1 MPWPHWATNATASA
15 PSGPQT
21 VPVLFRRWDQGLQC
35 FLQTIFMLWGHCKA
49 LDHFNGLGHQRT
61 WVIWVVF
68 LTTRK
73 GSGSNRV
80 LTGFSTAVYGRSR
93 LCILSFLSLPC
104 WRLLLFLP
112 CKTGLDNAPGMQLLF
127 HPFGQ
132 QQRAHGHN
140 THVPLR
146 ETDPK
151 VSRPLLLN
159 PPPQSEK
166 VGWGKWSVAKSSE
179 IHLRNSSMGTYH
191 G

>member
-1 MPWPHWATNATASA
+1 MPQPLPHQVPKRCRSSSADEIKASNVSFRQSSCSEATAKPLITSMVWGIK
-15 PSGPQT
+15 GPE
-21 VPVLFRRWDQGLQC
+21 LSEL
-35 FLQTIFMLWGHCKA
+35 I
-49 LDHFNGLGHQRT
+49 
-61 WVIWVVF
+61 F

-80 LTGFSTAVYGRSR
+80 LTGFSTAVYSRSR

-151 VSRPLLLN
+151 ASRPLLLN

-166 VGWGKWSVAKSSE
+166 VGWGK
-179 IHLRNSSMGTYH
+179 
-191 G
+191 